1 MIPQVRWDAGSL
13 GCQLF
18 LAPVGSVLSLFL
30 VGSMKCV
37 KCSLLLC
44 LLVDFSPTELLLKN
58 FSLDFPILIC
68 DEVIVHRNQ
77 GV

>member
-1 MIPQVRWDAGSL
+1 MPMIV
-13 GCQLF
+13 F
-18 LAPVGSVLSLFL
+18 LAPVGSALSLLL